1 MPKRSD
7 DPGRMRQDSG
17 FAAQNPSH
25 STLIASATSLS
36 LLSNPSHQ
44 VSSFTATAAAASKAQ
59 DYSKDQDY
67 NPTDDDRI
75 DLLKSTKSKD
85 GRFRILKKT
94 RLNFWRGLCPIKKI
108 FQVKSKLSTSMTK
121 EDCKEGS
128 SLFFFTS
135 TRKINVQK
143 AASKLLPNGFWNC
156 IKFLVWL
163 SVECWEMEVSVS
175 TKATLSLRR
184 SSERVGPPKSFESI
198 LELMKKVR

>member
-75 DLLKSTKSKD
+75 DLLKSSKSKD
-85 GRFRILKKT
+85 GRFRILKKDKIEF
-94 RLNFWRGLCPIKKI
+94 LEEVVSNQKNISSEIKAVDKHDKRGLQRRFQSVLFHFNKKD
-108 FQVKSKLSTSMTK
+108 KRSK
-121 EDCKEGS
+121 G
-128 SLFFFTS
+128 
-135 TRKINVQK
+135 
-143 AASKLLPNGFWNC
+143 
-156 IKFLVWL
+156 
-163 SVECWEMEVSVS
+163 SVEAIAQW
-175 TKATLSLRR
+175 
-184 SSERVGPPKSFESI
+184 I
-198 LELMKKVR
+198 